1 MPTATV
7 TSKGQVTI
15 PKEIRDRLHLRSGDS
30 VDFVVEDGGRVV
42 LKQATLD
49 VAALE
54 GALARPGRTPV
65 SVEEMHRVIHKRAGR
80 RT

>member
-15 PKEIRDRLHLRSGDS
+15 PKEIRERLSLQPGDS

-49 VAALE
+49 VASLE
-54 GALARPGRTPV
+54 GALSRAGGKTV
-65 SVEEMHRVIHKRAGR
+65 SIEEMHRIIRKRAGK